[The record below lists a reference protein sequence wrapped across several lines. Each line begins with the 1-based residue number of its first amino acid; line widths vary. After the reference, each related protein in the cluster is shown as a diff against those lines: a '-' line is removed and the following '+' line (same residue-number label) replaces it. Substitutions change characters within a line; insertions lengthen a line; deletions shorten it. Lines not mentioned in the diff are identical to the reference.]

1 MVEKEGES
9 ERIGEFGW
17 CQRLL
22 AAFFLKNLFG
32 IWNLNFFLLLKDM
45 KQNETRRSR
54 PNVETGAEAQRELV
68 EPELFGA
75 PNFGCCWST

>member
-1 MVEKEGES
+1 MVEKEAKV
-9 ERIGEFGW
+9 IGEFGW

-22 AAFFLKNLFG
+22 A
-32 IWNLNFFLLLKDM
+32 
-45 KQNETRRSR
+45 R